1 MIHMKPAQPGHLV
14 SDDSLHYIGA
24 LILRH
29 IIQLVSNAHA
39 VTELH
44 HSEDDTVEQVRL
56 ATAIYPSVS
65 LLNHSCVPMIVN
77 SFSGLV
83 LTVRTVRAV
92 TGGEE
97 ITNCYGPHHRRHQ
110 YSDRQRMLRQ
120 QYYFRCNCPACSDTA
135 DRKFFQRFRARRCL
149 ECDGPLLDSGCLDC
163 DNGRAGQEETEAH
176 LVDGSCDDL
185 EELREAEKV

>member
-1 MIHMKPAQPGHLV
+1 MRAGTYTVSQADKYSCVYNLQHHMDRLTDQELFQYTLTAALLATLLVKHTAFLSPEREIPGLPMIHMKPAQPGHLV

-77 SFSGLV
+77 NFSGSV
-83 LTVRTVRAV
+83 LTVRACRSIKA
-92 TGGEE
+92 GEE
-97 ITNCYGPHHRRHQ
+97 VTNCYGPHYRRHQ
-110 YSDRQRMLRQ
+110 YSDRQRMLRE
-120 QYYFRCNCPACSDTA
+120 QYYFR
-135 DRKFFQRFRARRCL
+135 
-149 ECDGPLLDSGCLDC
+149 
-163 DNGRAGQEETEAH
+163 
-176 LVDGSCDDL
+176 
-185 EELREAEKV
+185 